1 MKLTKVTLICLIV
14 LSNTLERTLKDQ
26 KHISIAEKPSLRQLE
41 DPDPAP
47 ASTPCEG
54 KNYIIVKYS
63 EKLKLPVPAEKP
75 PEGDGRVLEDGA
87 ATGDERIVC
96 ISSESSQITETTE
109 ATEFQ
114 FYLKDEET
122 SLENIFSKYEPTKI
136 TSLDFSNC
144 KLDVVTNLNSL
155 FKGCSSLTSINFGAS
170 KTEKA
175 TNMAG
180 MFQNCTKLESV
191 ELSQI

>member
-41 DPDPAP
+41 DPAP

-63 EKLKLPVPAEKP
+63 EKLKLPVPAEKA
-75 PEGDGRVLEDGA
+75 PEGGGRVLEGGA
-87 ATGDERIVC
+87 DTGDERIVC
-96 ISSESSQITETTE
+96 ISSESSKITETTE

-114 FYLKDEET
+114 FYL
-122 SLENIFSKYEPTKI
+122 
-136 TSLDFSNC
+136 
-144 KLDVVTNLNSL
+144 
-155 FKGCSSLTSINFGAS
+155 
-170 KTEKA
+170 
-175 TNMAG
+175 
-180 MFQNCTKLESV
+180 
-191 ELSQI
+191 

>member
-41 DPDPAP
+41 DPTPGTP

-63 EKLKLPVPAEKP
+63 EKLKLPVPAEKA
-75 PEGDGRVLEDGA
+75 PEGGGRVLEGGA
-87 ATGDERIVC
+87 DTGDERIVC
-96 ISSESSQITETTE
+96 ISSESSKITETTE

-114 FYLKDEET
+114 FYL
-122 SLENIFSKYEPTKI
+122 
-136 TSLDFSNC
+136 
-144 KLDVVTNLNSL
+144 
-155 FKGCSSLTSINFGAS
+155 
-170 KTEKA
+170 
-175 TNMAG
+175 
-180 MFQNCTKLESV
+180 
-191 ELSQI
+191 

>member
-1 MKLTKVTLICLIV
+1 MQLTKVTLICLIV

-41 DPDPAP
+41 DPAPDPP

-63 EKLKLPVPAEKP
+63 EKLKLPVPAEKA
-75 PEGDGRVLEDGA
+75 PEGGGRVLEDGA

-96 ISSESSQITETTE
+96 ISSESSKITATTE

-144 KLDVVTNLNSL
+144 K
-155 FKGCSSLTSINFGAS
+155 
-170 KTEKA
+170 
-175 TNMAG
+175 
-180 MFQNCTKLESV
+180 
-191 ELSQI
+191 